1 MTRAALAALLT
12 LLLASSVEAAVTRV
26 EITRREPFAGGHA
39 FDGAG
44 AYEKVVGR
52 VHGELDPAHPMN
64 RGIVDLDLAPRNARG
79 RVEYTTDL
87 YILRPADL
95 ARGNG
100 ALLYD
105 VNNRGR
111 KYALAQHNS
120 GRAGDD
126 PDTLEH
132 AGNGF
137 LMRHGFTVVWSGWI
151 PEGEGRGQGLRLQVP
166 TARGTS
172 DALEQA
178 VWDDI
183 QFNTTGVSEATLTFA
198 VTDRSSAT
206 LYVRERAERAPTPVP
221 AGQWEFVDE
230 RTVRL
235 LPAGTPFRIGT
246 LYQFVYRAANPPVS
260 GIGFAATRDLVA
272 FLKHER
278 VDGAGTAN
286 PLATPA
292 GPAIRRALAHGT
304 SQSGRYLRDFVY
316 QGFNEDEAGRL
327 VFEGINPHIATARLF
342 LNQRFAQPE
351 RGAGG
356 LYPDQSFPFAYET
369 QADPLTGKRDGILAR
384 CEARGNCPKILHTVS
399 SNEYWLSGHSL
410 VTTDPLGRGDGTPPA
425 NVRIYHVSGTQHL
438 AGRGA
443 VMPKGVCALPP
454 NPVDARPVL
463 RAMTLALDAWVKDGT
478 PPPASRYPRV
488 DDGTLVAMERLAFP
502 RVPGLELP
510 VGPMPKERLDY
521 GPEWS
526 RGVIGR
532 VLPVTVAP
540 AYTVL
545 VPRVDSDGNEVAG
558 LRLPAVTA
566 PTATLTGWA
575 LRSPQAGG
583 GGALCGLDGSMVPFA
598 RTKAEREA
606 KGDPRPS
613 LDERYGDQ
621 AGYVAKVR
629 QAAVA
634 LERERYLLA
643 EDVTRIVDEATAHR

>member
-1 MTRAALAALLT
+1 VNRTVLAALLV
-12 LLLASSVEAAVTRV
+12 LLLAPSVQAAVTRV

-39 FDGAG
+39 FEGAG

-52 VHGELDPAHPMN
+52 FHGELDPAHPMN

-79 RVEYTTDL
+79 RVEYAADF
-87 YILRPADL
+87 YILKPVDL
-95 ARGNG
+95 TRGNG

-120 GRAGDD
+120 GRASDD

-137 LMRHGFTVVWSGWI
+137 LMRNGFTVVWSGWI
-151 PEGEGRGQGLRLQVP
+151 PDADRAHALGLQVP
-166 TARGTS
+166 TARGAS
-172 DALEQA
+172 SVLEQT

-183 QFNTTGVSEATLTFA
+183 QFNTAGVSEAPLTFA
-198 VTDRSSAT
+198 VADRSSAT
-206 LYVRERAERAPTPVP
+206 LFIRDRSERTPTPIP
-221 AGQWEFVDE
+221 AGQWELVNE

-246 LYQFVYRAANPPVS
+246 LYQLVYRAANPPVA

-272 FLKHER
+272 FLKQER
-278 VDGAGTAN
+278 VDGTSTAN

-304 SQSGRYLRDFVY
+304 SQSGRYLRDFIY
-316 QGFNEDEAGRL
+316 QGFNEDEGGRI
-327 VFEGINPHIATARLF
+327 VFEGVNPHIAAARLF

-351 RGAGG
+351 RGASG

-369 QADPLTGKRDGILAR
+369 QADPLSGRRDGILAR

-399 SNEYWLSGHSL
+399 SNEYWLAGHSL
-410 VTTDPLGRGDGTPPA
+410 VTTDSLGRTDGTPPA
-425 NVRIYHVSGTQHL
+425 NVRIYHVTGTQHL
-438 AGRGA
+438 GGRGA
-443 VMPKGVCALPP
+443 AMPKGVCALPP
-454 NPVDARPVL
+454 NPVDVRPVL

-478 PPPASRYPRV
+478 PPPPSRYARV
-488 DDGTLVAMERLAFP
+488 DDGTLVPMERLAFP

-510 VGPMPKERLDY
+510 VGPTPRERLDY
-521 GPEWS
+521 GPEWA

-545 VPRVDSDGNEVAG
+545 VPRVDADGNEVAG
-558 LRLPAVTA
+558 LRLPALAV

-575 LRSPQAGG
+575 LRAPAAGG
-583 GGALCGLDGSMVPFA
+583 GGALCGLDGSVVPFA
-598 RTKAEREA
+598 RTRAERETRSDA
-606 KGDPRPS
+606 RLS
-613 LDERYGDQ
+613 LEERYGDQ

-629 QAAVA
+629 QAATA

-643 EDVTRIVDEATAHR
+643 EDAARIVDEAVAHR

>member
-1 MTRAALAALLT
+1 VRGAGLAALLT
-12 LLLASSVEAAVTRV
+12 LLLASGVEAAVTRV

-39 FDGAG
+39 FAGAG

-52 VHGELDPAHPMN
+52 VHGELDPAHPLN
-64 RGIVDLDLAPRNARG
+64 SGIVDLDLAPRNARG

-87 YILRPADL
+87 YILRPVDL

-111 KYALAQHNS
+111 KYVLGQHNS
-120 GRAGDD
+120 GRAADD

-151 PEGEGRGQGLRLQVP
+151 PESEGRGQGLRLQVP
-166 TARGTS
+166 TARGAS
-172 DALEQA
+172 GALEQTL
-178 VWDDI
+178 WDDI
-183 QFNTTGVSEATLTFA
+183 QFNTAGVSEATLTFA
-198 VTDRSSAT
+198 VTDRSNAT
-206 LYVRERAERAPTPVP
+206 LYVRERSERAPGPVP
-221 AGQWEFVDE
+221 AGQWELVNE

-246 LYQFVYRAANPPVS
+246 LYQLVYQAANPVVS

-278 VDGAGTAN
+278 VEGGGAAN
-286 PLATPA
+286 PLAAPG

-316 QGFNEDEAGRL
+316 QGFNEDEAGRI
-327 VFEGINPHIATARLF
+327 VFEGVNPHIATARLF

-369 QADPLTGKRDGILAR
+369 QADPLTGKRDGLLAR

-399 SNEYWLSGHSL
+399 SNEYWLAGHSL

-425 NVRIYHVSGTQHL
+425 NVRIYHLAGTQHL

-454 NPVDARPVL
+454 NPVDARPAL

-488 DDGTLVAMERLAFP
+488 DDGTLVPMERLAFP

-510 VGPMPKERLDY
+510 VGPMPRERLDY
-521 GPEWS
+521 GPEWA

-532 VLPVTVAP
+532 VLPVAVAP

-545 VPRVDSDGNEVAG
+545 VPRVDADGNEVAG
-558 LRLPAVTA
+558 LRLPAVA
-566 PTATLTGWA
+566 VPTATLTGWA
-575 LRSPQAGG
+575 LRAPQAGG

-598 RTKAEREA
+598 RTKTEREA
-606 KGDPRPS
+606 KGDPRLS

-629 QAAVA
+629 QAAAA

-643 EDVTRIVDEATAHR
+643 EDVTRIVDEAMAHR